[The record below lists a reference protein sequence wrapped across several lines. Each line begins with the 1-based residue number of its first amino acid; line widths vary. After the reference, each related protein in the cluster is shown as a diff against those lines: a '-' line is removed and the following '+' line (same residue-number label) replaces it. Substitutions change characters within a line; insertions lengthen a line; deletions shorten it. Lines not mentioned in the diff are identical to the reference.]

1 MAGRRIADLGSFYSI
16 LDRLEQR
23 LGGAKTLGDC
33 SGRFPWPQRGVYFF
47 FEGGENRNDS
57 GIGPRVV
64 RVGTHS
70 LTSSSRT
77 NLWTRLSQHRGQAG
91 SGGGNHRGSIFR
103 LIVGAALISRD
114 QHACVSWGKDSSA
127 AREIR
132 EQEIELERAVSAVI
146 RAMPFLWLAIG
157 DEPGAGSLR
166 GYIER
171 NAIAL
176 LSNFDR
182 TPADTPSFGWLG
194 HHSNRERV
202 RKSGLW
208 NSNHVDE
215 SSTRFSGLERLADD
229 GAAHDRRDPMRR
241 DQAGR
246 CRILSGYAEQARSV
260 CDEPFQGPAV

>member
-1 MAGRRIADLGSFYSI
+1 MAEPRIADLGSFYSI

-64 RVGTHS
+64 RVGTHA

-215 SSTRFSGLERLADD
+215 SYDPAFLKELERLAD
-229 GAAHDRRDPMRR
+229 GMEAAR
-241 DQAGR
+241 
-246 CRILSGYAEQARSV
+246 
-260 CDEPFQGPAV
+260 